1 MLSANGTFCLYRLQ
15 TVRGVE
21 NPSSKWSV
29 FYRIARW
36 LWVRRMGLINPIH
49 SLYLF
54 TMIVFLNGV
63 FERMSPAVVWM
74 NVKDTGY
81 EVNISLN
88 TFASIQH
95 MKEGRLYTHL
105 QIKEDAHT
113 LFGFVEKSEREIF
126 KMLLSV
132 SGIGASI
139 ARTMLSSLDPKQ
151 ITNAIASGDVITVQS
166 IKGIG
171 SKTAQRVILDLKDK
185 VLKLY
190 DLDEVSMFQNNT
202 NRDEALSALEVLGFV
217 RKASEKLVEKII
229 KESPDSSVEYIIKQ
243 ALKNL

>member
-1 MLSANGTFCLYRLQ
+1 MIAHLQ
-15 TVRGVE
+15 GKLVEKSPTQVIIDCGGV
-21 NPSSKWSV
+21 
-29 FYRIARW
+29 
-36 LWVRRMGLINPIH
+36 
-49 SLYLF
+49 
-54 TMIVFLNGV
+54 
-63 FERMSPAVVWM
+63 
-74 NVKDTGY
+74 GY
-81 EVNISLN
+81 HVNISLH
-88 TFASIQH
+88 TYSLLPATDFI
-95 MKEGRLYTHL
+95 KLFTHL

-126 KMLLSV
+126 KLLLSV

-151 ITNAIASGDVITVQS
+151 ITNAIASGDVVTIQS

-171 SKTAQRVILDLKDK
+171 SKTAQRVILDLKEK

-190 DLDEVSMFQNNT
+190 DLDEVSMSQSNT

-217 RKASEKLVEKII
+217 RKASEKIVEKII
-229 KESPDSSVEYIIKQ
+229 KEVPDSSVEYIIKQ

>member
-1 MLSANGTFCLYRLQ
+1 MIAHIAGKLVEKTPTQVVIDCG
-15 TVRGVE
+15 GV
-21 NPSSKWSV
+21 
-29 FYRIARW
+29 
-36 LWVRRMGLINPIH
+36 
-49 SLYLF
+49 
-54 TMIVFLNGV
+54 
-63 FERMSPAVVWM
+63 
-74 NVKDTGY
+74 GY
-81 EVNISLN
+81 HVNISLHTYSLLPN
-88 TFASIQH
+88 TEFI
-95 MKEGRLYTHL
+95 KLYTHL

-126 KMLLSV
+126 KLLLSV

-151 ITNAIASGDVITVQS
+151 ITNAIASGDVVTIQS

-171 SKTAQRVILDLKDK
+171 SKTAQRVILDLKEK

-190 DLDEVSMFQNNT
+190 DLDEVSMSQSNT

-217 RKASEKLVEKII
+217 RKTSERIIEKIV
-229 KESPDSSVEYIIKQ
+229 KEDPDASVESIIKK

>member
-1 MLSANGTFCLYRLQ
+1 MIAHIQGKLTEKTPTEVVIDCG
-15 TVRGVE
+15 GV
-21 NPSSKWSV
+21 
-29 FYRIARW
+29 
-36 LWVRRMGLINPIH
+36 
-49 SLYLF
+49 
-54 TMIVFLNGV
+54 
-63 FERMSPAVVWM
+63 
-74 NVKDTGY
+74 GY
-81 EVNISLN
+81 HINISLH
-88 TFASIQH
+88 TYSLLPASEHI
-95 MKEGRLYTHL
+95 KLFTYL

-151 ITNAIASGDVITVQS
+151 IIQALAVGDLATIQS

-171 SKTAQRVILDLKDK
+171 TKTAQRAILDLKDK

-190 DLDEVSMFQNNT
+190 DLDEVSMLQNNT
-202 NRDEALSALEVLGFV
+202 NKDEALSALEVLGFN
-217 RKASEKLVEKII
+217 KKLAEKVIDKIVNIDKDATVE
-229 KESPDSSVEYIIKQ
+229 SIIKQ